1 MQDILTILDHDI
13 FWQNCRY
20 GWIVFPL
27 FLILAAVMLRTDIKA
42 RKRLGKV
49 LLGFS
54 IPGMLVALISFGI
67 SLYRFFIMKSYIDPV
82 THVLNTDV
90 DKVIGLGNESL
101 TIFALSGILM
111 QIEGIAAL
119 IAGILMLRKGCGRIA
134 GILAIVL
141 GILSAAAGIFF
152 AYVFVLSL
160 GN

>member
-1 MQDILTILDHDI
+1 M
-13 FWQNCRY
+13 
-20 GWIVFPL
+20 
-27 FLILAAVMLRTDIKA
+27 
-42 RKRLGKV
+42 
-49 LLGFS
+49 
-54 IPGMLVALISFGI
+54 
-67 SLYRFFIMKSYIDPV
+67 

-90 DKVIGLGNESL
+90 DIVIGLGNESL
-101 TIFALSGILM
+101 TIFALSGVLM